1 MRERRGRLE
10 DLREN
15 ESRDESRLSR
25 LTACATCLRARF
37 WAGVPTLLLGLLPAY
52 LFAQTAS
59 APPKMSASAQKQGA
73 TSPAFDALAK
83 QAETARQANKTDE
96 AIRLYQQAVHL
107 KPSWSE
113 GWWYLGTLYY
123 DSDRYADG
131 QDAFGHLTSL
141 EPNMAVAWAMLGLCE
156 FETKNYERALA
167 RLEKADQLKV
177 PEELG
182 FYDVSQYHLALLL
195 TRFGKFEEAMAIIA
209 RYARKAKDSPNF
221 VEAMGIA
228 TLRKP
233 LLPSELPPL
242 ERELVMDVGRAMC
255 DAASRRTAD
264 ATTEMEA
271 IVRKYPT
278 TPQVHFLYGMVM
290 LTNDPDKAIAALKD
304 ELAISPN
311 HAEAL
316 ISLAGEYLRRTEY
329 TTALPYAEK
338 AVLSKPGYFATY
350 AMLGRVLV
358 EGDIDIPRGTK
369 QLETAVKMAPGNPQ
383 ARFALATAYT
393 KAGRKEEAAKERAEF
408 LRLRNQDTST
418 VAEQK

>member
-1 MRERRGRLE
+1 MTKPMYPAVEVFSQQSTQPSRHLESKRG
-10 DLREN
+10 
-15 ESRDESRLSR
+15 
-25 LTACATCLRARF
+25 
-37 WAGVPTLLLGLLPAY
+37 TLHPLAPAFALALLLPA
-52 LFAQTAS
+52 LLISQTA
-59 APPKMSASAQKQGA
+59 APAPKMPASTQKPGIA
-73 TSPAFDALAK
+73 SPAFDALAK
-83 QAETARQANKTDE
+83 KAEAARQANNAGE
-96 AIRLYQQAVHL
+96 AIRLYQEAVRI
-107 KPSWSE
+107 KTGWSE

-123 DSDRYADG
+123 DSDRYAEG
-131 QDAFGHLTSL
+131 QEAFGHLTGL
-141 EPNMAVAWAMLGLCE
+141 EPTMAVAWAMQGLCE
-156 FETKNYERALA
+156 FETKSYERALA
-167 RLEKADQLKV
+167 HLEKADQLHI

-195 TRFGKFEEAMAIIA
+195 TRSGRFEEAMAIIA

-255 DAASRRTAD
+255 DAAARRTAD
-264 ATTEMEA
+264 ASTEMAE
-271 IVRKYPT
+271 IVKKYPA

-290 LTNDPDKAIAALKD
+290 LTNDPDKAVAALKD
-304 ELAISPN
+304 ELTTSPN

-316 ISLAGEYLRRTEY
+316 ISLAGEYLRRTEF

-369 QLETAVKMAPGNPQ
+369 ELEKAVKMAPGNPQ
-383 ARFALATAYT
+383 VRFALATAYT

-408 LRLRNQDTST
+408 LRLRSQDNAT